1 MTTTLPWLQLA
12 ASAALILG
20 ASMYLARSADVIALK
35 TGLGRS
41 FAGVLLLATATSLP
55 ELGTGVSAIVLVD
68 QPDLAAGDAFG
79 SNLFNL
85 LIIGL
90 LDTFWRGGPILGR
103 VSPTATLVAALGI
116 VLVSLAAVGILI
128 HHRTDAASGW
138 YLSPVSIVMGLVFL
152 AAMYMTYRSGQMQEH
167 TAAPDEEEKYTS
179 RSLFGA
185 AAVYVAAASVIIA
198 AAIWLAHTGESISEE
213 MGWDASFVGTQF
225 LALSTSLP
233 ELAASF
239 AAIRIGAPELA
250 ISNILGSNMFNMGFV
265 LFLDDAAYTKGSL
278 WTGISEVHTLTT
290 VVAML
295 MTAVV
300 IIALITRAGR
310 LQPHDAVSDSPAGGH
325 GPSWSRFIPRVYWRP
340 EAAILIGLYVA
351 ASLLVFNL
359 S

>member
-1 MTTTLPWLQLA
+1 MSTALLWLQLA

-20 ASMYLARSADVIALK
+20 ASMYLARSADVIGLK

-55 ELGTGVSAIVLVD
+55 ELGTGVSAIVLID

-116 VLVSLAAVGILI
+116 VLISLAALGIVI
-128 HHRTDAASGW
+128 HHQTSAASGW
-138 YLSPVSIVMGLVFL
+138 YLSPVSVVLALVFL

-167 TAAPDEEEKYTS
+167 AAAPDEEDKYAS
-179 RSLFGA
+179 RSLLGA
-185 AAVYVAAASVIIA
+185 SVVYAGAASVIVVA
-198 AAIWLAHTGESISEE
+198 AVWLAHTGEGISEE

-265 LFLDDAAYTKGSL
+265 LFLDDAAYTKGAL
-278 WTGISEVHTLTT
+278 WTGVSEIHTLTA

-300 IIALITRAGR
+300 VITLVTRAGIPR
-310 LQPHDAVSDSPAGGH
+310 PVKAASNSPADGQR
-325 GPSWSRFIPRVYWRP
+325 PLWSRFLPRIYWRL
-340 EAAILIGLYVA
+340 EAVVLIGLYVV

>member
-1 MTTTLPWLQLA
+1 MTTTLLWLQLA

-41 FAGVLLLATATSLP
+41 FAGVILLATATSLP
-55 ELGTGVSAIVLVD
+55 ELGTGVSSIVLID

-116 VLVSLAAVGILI
+116 VLISLAALGIVV
-128 HHRTDAASGW
+128 HHQTSAAAGW
-138 YLSPVSIVMGLVFL
+138 YLSPVSVVLGLVFL
-152 AAMYMTYRSGQMQEH
+152 AAMYMTYRSGQLQEH
-167 TAAPDEEEKYTS
+167 TAAPGEEDKYAS

-185 AAVYVAAASVIIA
+185 AAVYAGAAAVIIA
-198 AAIWLAHTGESISEE
+198 AAIWLAHTGEGISEE

-265 LFLDDAAYTKGSL
+265 LFLDDVAYTKGTL
-278 WTGISEVHTLTT
+278 WTGISEIHTLTT

-300 IIALITRAGR
+300 VIALVTRAGR
-310 LQPHDAVSDSPAGGH
+310 PQPDGVVSDSSTDGQR
-325 GPSWSRFIPRVYWRP
+325 PSWSRFVPRIYWRP
-340 EAAILIGLYVA
+340 EAAFLIGLYVA
-351 ASLLVFNL
+351 ASLLVFKL

>member
-1 MTTTLPWLQLA
+1 MTTGLLWVQLA

-20 ASMYLARSADVIALK
+20 ASVYLARSADVIALK

-90 LDTFWRGGPILGR
+90 LDTFWRGGPILSR
-103 VSPTATLVAALGI
+103 VGPTASLVAALGI
-116 VLVSLAAVGILI
+116 VLVALAGVGIII
-128 HHRTDAASGW
+128 HHQTDAASGW
-138 YLSPVSIVMGLVFL
+138 YLSPVSIALGLVFL

-167 TAAPDEEEKYTS
+167 AATPDEEDKYAS

-185 AAVYVAAASVIIA
+185 AVVYAVAASVIIA
-198 AAIWLAHTGESISEE
+198 AAVWLAHIGESISKE

-265 LFLDDAAYTKGSL
+265 LFLDDVAYTKGAL
-278 WTGISEVHTLTT
+278 WTEVSEIHTLTT
-290 VVAML
+290 VIAML

-300 IIALITRAGR
+300 IIALVNRSRTSRPDEA
-310 LQPHDAVSDSPAGGH
+310 ASADSHPPG
-325 GPSWSRFIPRVYWRP
+325 WTRFIPRVYWRP
-340 EAAILIGLYVA
+340 EAAVLIGLYVA
-351 ASLLVFNL
+351 ASLLVFSL

>member
-1 MTTTLPWLQLA
+1 MTTTFLWLQLA

-41 FAGVLLLATATSLP
+41 FAGVILLATATSLP
-55 ELGTGVSAIVLVD
+55 ELGTGVSSIVLID

-116 VLVSLAAVGILI
+116 VLISLAGLGIVV
-128 HHRTDAASGW
+128 HHQTTAASGW
-138 YLSPVSIVMGLVFL
+138 YLSPVSVALALVFL
-152 AAMYMTYRSGQMQEH
+152 VAMYMTYRSGQRQEH
-167 TAAPDEEEKYTS
+167 SATPDEEDKYAS

-185 AAVYVAAASVIIA
+185 AAVYTGAASVIIV
-198 AAIWLAHTGESISEE
+198 AAIWLAHTGEGISEE

-225 LALSTSLP
+225 LAVSTSLP

-265 LFLDDAAYTKGSL
+265 LFLDDAAYTKGAL
-278 WTGISEVHTLTT
+278 WTGVSEIHTLTT
-290 VVAML
+290 VIAML

-300 IIALITRAGR
+300 VIALVNRSRTPR
-310 LQPHDAVSDSPAGGH
+310 PVEAVSNSPADSQR
-325 GPSWSRFIPRVYWRP
+325 PRWPRFLPRIYWRL
-340 EAAILIGLYVA
+340 EAVVLIGLYVA

>member
-1 MTTTLPWLQLA
+1 MTTTLLWVQLA

-103 VSPTATLVAALGI
+103 VGPTASLVAALGI
-116 VLVSLAAVGILI
+116 VLVALAGIAIII
-128 HHRTDAASGW
+128 HHQTDAASGW
-138 YLSPVSIVMGLVFL
+138 YLSPVSIALGLVFL

-167 TAAPDEEEKYTS
+167 AAAEGEGEQYAS

-185 AAVYVAAASVIIA
+185 AVVYGVAALVIIA

-265 LFLDDAAYTKGSL
+265 LFLDDVAYTKGSL
-278 WTGISEVHTLTT
+278 WTGVSEIHTLTT
-290 VVAML
+290 VIAML

-300 IIALITRAGR
+300 IIALVNRSRTP
-310 LQPHDAVSDSPAGGH
+310 QPEAVSADSQPLG
-325 GPSWSRFIPRVYWRP
+325 WTRFIPRVYWRP
-340 EAAILIGLYVA
+340 EAVILIGLYVA
-351 ASLLVFNL
+351 ASLLVFSL